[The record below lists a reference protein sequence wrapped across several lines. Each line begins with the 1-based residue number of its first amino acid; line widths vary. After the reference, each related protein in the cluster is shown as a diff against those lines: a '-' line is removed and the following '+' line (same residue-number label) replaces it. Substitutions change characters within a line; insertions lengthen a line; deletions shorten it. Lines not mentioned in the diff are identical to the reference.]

1 MGKQNAIKRGSGN
14 KQSALKKLRSAL
26 STAGI
31 TGANSQPS
39 KRELK
44 RRRRSGQQKDTDKI
58 EIRRKKL
65 QAIQSALNPFELQ
78 VNRKKLDILGLK
90 RKDEVVNVAAA
101 RQKATER
108 RKQTLGKE
116 RERKGRFGGIVDQRI
131 GENDPTMDPEERMLR
146 RFTVERQR
154 KSERNTSLYNL
165 EDDSDSDV
173 EGGIASLTHFGQALG
188 EMTDDFEPM
197 AEDSGKMDIDPTEDS
212 DPEEQQPARKKTKA
226 EVMQEIIAKSKQH
239 KHEQQQQREQD
250 DGERQQLDDEFESVR
265 GLLSF
270 EDGPRDSDDDEPQ
283 QQRAYDAHV
292 RELTFEMR
300 ARPQDRLLT
309 EEEKARDEL
318 ERLEKAERHRLRRM
332 DGLPSDSE
340 PESDADVLPR
350 GRRGADRLPV
360 ADDLGDDFTTDAVDA
375 AEDEDVGMLGAG
387 LEGAG
392 HSDEESDDEEDE
404 TSGGSDLSGDEES
417 DDLSGDEEEDSAD
430 AKVPVGDTQ
439 RVAADRKPAGGDS
452 ELPYTFP
459 APTDYAAW
467 IELVGGYTPEQQ
479 LVVVRRL
486 RTQYHIRLSPQNKPR
501 LGRLAVI
508 LVDHLAALA
517 DNQHLPASATVLDE
531 LSAHIGQLASVD
543 PEQFGEHCRQAVIG
557 MHRRILEDVRGNHNA
572 LKPSDCALMRLFVS
586 VFSSSDRYHAVV
598 TPMLVA
604 IGQYLA
610 QHVFLSLADVTAGLV
625 LAAVVHESQRLSRR
639 LVPEA
644 LNFLYAMLSAV
655 VCDPADPADWSDGPY
670 PLSRRQR
677 DALALLRLRNN
688 DTGEDEASVES
699 VHWSWLSQHSC
710 GHLSSAQQYGILK
723 ACLLLMRRFIDCY
736 FALPA
741 FVECFAPLS
750 PLLTKISQRLPL
762 HFRLQ
767 QQHSGGS
774 APTEIRTLLTSLQ
787 SHVEEMLSQSLAKR
801 EPLRLQ
807 YHRPLAIESVAPKF
821 ETSYNLDH
829 HYDPD
834 RNRNEIVKL
843 RRQVARERRGAV
855 RELRRD
861 AQFIAGQRLDEQLA
875 KDKLY
880 SDKMKKAWSV
890 LEADQSDLKKLDK
903 LKIKERKAK
912 VST

>member
-44 RRRRSGQQKDTDKI
+44 RRRTGQQKDVDKI

-90 RKDEVVNVAAA
+90 RKDEVVNVAVA

-108 RKQTLGKE
+108 RKQTIGKE

-165 EDDSDSDV
+165 EDDTDSDV

-188 EMTDDFEPM
+188 EMTDDFDPVP
-197 AEDSGKMDIDPTEDS
+197 EDSGKMDVDSADDS
-212 DPEEQQPARKKTKA
+212 DEQPARKKTKA

-340 PESDADVLPR
+340 PESDDDALPY

-375 AEDEDVGMLGAG
+375 AEDKDVGMLGAG
-387 LEGAG
+387 LEGVP
-392 HSDEESDDEEDE
+392 HSDEESDDEEEESSED
-404 TSGGSDLSGDEES
+404 SDLSGDEES
-417 DDLSGDEEEDSAD
+417 DDLSSVEEEDSVD
-430 AKVPVGDTQ
+430 AKVPAGDTQ
-439 RVAADRKPAGGDS
+439 RVAADRKPVGGDS

-486 RTQYHIRLSPQNKPR
+486 RTQYHIRLSPQNKQK
-501 LGRLAVI
+501 LGNLAVI
-508 LVDHLAALA
+508 LVDHLATLA
-517 DNQHLPASATVLDE
+517 DKQHPTTSGAVLDE

-557 MHRRILEDVRGNHNA
+557 MHRRILADVRGNHNA

-604 IGQYLA
+604 IGQYLS
-610 QHVFLSLADVTAGLV
+610 QHVFSSLADVAAGLV

-644 LNFLYAMLSAV
+644 LNFIYAMMSAV

-677 DALALLRLRNN
+677 DALKLLRLGKN
-688 DTGEDEASVES
+688 DAGENEATVDS
-699 VHWSWLSQHSC
+699 VHWSWLSEHSC
-710 GHLSSAQQYGILK
+710 DHLSSAKQYGILK

-767 QQHSGGS
+767 QQQSGGS
-774 APTEIRTLLTSLQ
+774 APTEIRTLLSNLQ
-787 SHVEEMLSQSLAKR
+787 NHLEEMLSQSLAKR

-821 ETSYNLDH
+821 ESSYNLDH
-829 HYDPD
+829 HYDTD

-880 SDKMKKAWSV
+880 TDKMKKAWSV
-890 LEADQSDLKKLDK
+890 LEADQSQLKKLDK

-912 VST
+912 VSS

>member
-1 MGKQNAIKRGSGN
+1 MGKQNAIKRSSGN

-44 RRRRSGQQKDTDKI
+44 RRRRAGQQKDTDKLDT
-58 EIRRKKL
+58 RRKKL
-65 QAIQSALNPFELQ
+65 QAIQRALNPFELQ
-78 VNRKKLDILGLK
+78 VNRKKLDVLGLK
-90 RKDEVVNVAAA
+90 RKDEVVNVAAT
-101 RQKATER
+101 RQKAAER

-116 RERKGRFGGIVDQRI
+116 RERKGRLGGIVDQRI

-154 KSERNTSLYNL
+154 RSERNTSLYNL
-165 EDDSDSDV
+165 EDDSDV
-173 EGGIASLTHFGQALG
+173 EGGIASLTHFGQALS

-197 AEDSGKMDIDPTEDS
+197 ADDDNRQMDV
-212 DPEEQQPARKKTKA
+212 DPEENSDGEQQPARKKTKA

-250 DGERQQLDDEFESVR
+250 DEERQELDDEFESVR

-270 EDGPRDSDDDEPQ
+270 EDNVPENEEGDMQ
-283 QQRAYDAHV
+283 QQKHQAYDAHV

-318 ERLEKAERHRLRRM
+318 ERLERAERHRQRRM
-332 DGLPSDSE
+332 DGLPSGSE
-340 PESDADVLPR
+340 SESDDDAPPR
-350 GRRGADRLPV
+350 SRRGASRQPV
-360 ADDLGDDFTTDAVDA
+360 ADDLGDDFMPDA
-375 AEDEDVGMLGAG
+375 AEDEPVALLGAG
-387 LEGAG
+387 LA
-392 HSDEESDDEEDE
+392 DTRASDDEEEEESGDE
-404 TSGGSDLSGDEES
+404 EDESSEDSGSDLSGDEE
-417 DDLSGDEEEDSAD
+417 EASAD
-430 AKVPVGDTQ
+430 ADASAGDTQ
-439 RVAADRKPAGGDS
+439 RAAAAADSKPSGGDS

-459 APTDYAAW
+459 APGDYAAW
-467 IELVGGYTPEQQ
+467 TELVGGYTPEQQ

-486 RTQYHIRLSPQNKPR
+486 RTQYHIQLSPQNKPR
-501 LGRLAVI
+501 LGKLAVI

-517 DNQHLPASATVLDE
+517 DRQHEPVSGTVLDE
-531 LSAHIGQLASVD
+531 LAAHIGQLASVD
-543 PEQFGEHCRQAVIG
+543 VEQFGEHCRQAVIG
-557 MHRRILEDVRGNHNA
+557 IHRRILADVRGSSNA
-572 LKPSDCALMRLFVS
+572 LRPSDCALMRLFVS

-604 IGQYLA
+604 ICQYLA
-610 QHVFLSLADVTAGLV
+610 QHVFASLADVTAGLV

-644 LNFLYAMLSAV
+644 LNFLYAMLAAS
-655 VCDPADPADWSDGPY
+655 VCDPADPEDWAGSPN

-677 DALALLRLRNN
+677 DALALLRVRKDASAEN
-688 DTGEDEASVES
+688 DAGVAPVR
-699 VHWSWLSQHSC
+699 WSWLSEPHC
-710 GHLSSAQQYGILK
+710 DHLSPAQQYGILK
-723 ACLLLMRRFIDCY
+723 ASLLLMRRFVDCY

-741 FVECFAPLS
+741 FAECFAPLS
-750 PLLTKISQRLPL
+750 PLLEKISQRLPL

-767 QQHSGGS
+767 QQQQSGAS
-774 APTEIRTLLTSLQ
+774 APTEVRTVLTDLQNHVAELLT
-787 SHVEEMLSQSLAKR
+787 QSLAKR
-801 EPLRLQ
+801 QPLRLQ

-821 ETSYNLDH
+821 ESSYNLDH

-834 RNRNEIVKL
+834 RSRNEMVKL

-861 AQFIAGQRLDEQLA
+861 AQFVAAQRLDEQLE
-875 KDKLY
+875 KDRLY
-880 SDKMKKAWSV
+880 KDKMKKAWSV
-890 LEADQSDLKKLDK
+890 LENDQSEMKKLDK

-912 VST
+912 VPK